1 MSGILLAEHS
11 PPTACKRAVSG
22 TISLPSQGYFS
33 PFPHGTG
40 SLSVANEY
48 LALPDGPGRFKQGFS
63 CPALLRSHLKEN
75 CIFTYAAVTLY
86 GRPFQTVQLTLFYP
100 PFSLQD
106 PPFRER
112 PAGYCGPATPG
123 FPFESPGLGCSDF
136 ARHYYRNHGCFLF
149 LEVLRWFTSLG
160 SLRHPMYSDDGNG
173 RSRPLG
179 FPIRK
184 SPDHSLL
191 AAPRSLSQLTTS
203 FFACL
208 RQGIH
213 THALSSLTI
222 KSTSHTRRRYF
233 FRAYN

>member
-1 MSGILLAEHS
+1 MRRHG
-11 PPTACKRAVSG
+11 PPTVCRHTVSG
-22 TISLPSQGYFS
+22 TISLPSQGFFS

-40 SLSVANEY
+40 SLSVASEY

-63 CPALLRSHLKEN
+63 CPALLRSHSKED
-75 CIFTYAAVTLY
+75 CIFTYAAVTLS
-86 GRPFQTVQLTLFYP
+86 GRPFQTVRLTLSYP
-100 PFSLQD
+100 SFHSLSLPFPEGPVD
-106 PPFRER
+106 D
-112 PAGYCGPATPG
+112 CGPATPG
-123 FPFESPGLGCSDF
+123 FPCESPGLGYSDF
-136 ARHYYRNHGCFLF
+136 ARHYFRNHGCFLF
-149 LEVLRWFTSLG
+149 LGVLRWFTSPGLPVY
-160 SLRHPMYSDDGNG
+160 PMDSDKRNE

-203 FFACL
+203 FFAYL

-222 KSTSHTRRRYF
+222 KSTLNTK
-233 FRAYN
+233 